1 MFMNP
6 FSAFYYSI
14 RSNYRLAIFVWLTR
28 FLLAFAFIPSGMK
41 KVLGQRFTN
50 IGIEHPIGFF
60 FEALYRSGMYWN
72 FIGWGQIFAALL
84 LMTQRFSTLGNI
96 IYFFI
101 ISNICFIT
109 LSMHF
114 TGTWVI
120 TSLMLFASTCLLL
133 WDANKLQY
141 IFSNKEF
148 LINRN
153 DVYLPE
159 ASSSWQK
166 SGFLLFTWSLAYVI
180 IDQHISSSHLLCFLV
195 FFVLIISTV
204 LVTLLVE
211 WKNSKLK

>member
-1 MFMNP
+1 MNP
-6 FSAFYYSI
+6 FSVFYYSI
-14 RSNYRLAIFVWLTR
+14 RSNYKLAIFVWLTR

-120 TSLMLFASTCLLL
+120 TSLMLFASSCLLL

-148 LINRN
+148 LNNRN
-153 DVYLPE
+153 DVNLPE

-180 IDQHISSSHLLCFLV
+180 IDQHISNSHLLCFLV

-204 LVTLLVE
+204 LATLFIE

>member
-6 FSAFYYSI
+6 FSVFYYSI

-120 TSLMLFASTCLLL
+120 TSLMLFASSCLLL

-148 LINRN
+148 LNNRN
-153 DVYLPE
+153 DVILPE

>member
-1 MFMNP
+1 MNP
-6 FSAFYYSI
+6 FSVFYYSI

-96 IYFFI
+96 MYFFI
-101 ISNICFIT
+101 ISNICCIT
-109 LSMHF
+109 LSMNF

-120 TSLMLFASTCLLL
+120 TSLMLFASSCLLL

-148 LINRN
+148 LNNRN
-153 DVYLPE
+153 DVNLPE
-159 ASSSWQK
+159 ASSSWKK

>member
-1 MFMNP
+1 MNP

-148 LINRN
+148 LNNRN
-153 DVYLPE
+153 DVNLPE

-204 LVTLLVE
+204 LATLLVE

>member
-1 MFMNP
+1 MNP
-6 FSAFYYSI
+6 FSVFYYSI

-120 TSLMLFASTCLLL
+120 TSLMLFASSCLLL

-148 LINRN
+148 LNNRN
-153 DVYLPE
+153 DVNLPE

-166 SGFLLFTWSLAYVI
+166 SGFLLFIWSLAYVI

-204 LVTLLVE
+204 LATLLIE

>member
-101 ISNICFIT
+101 ISNICCIT

-148 LINRN
+148 LNNRN
-153 DVYLPE
+153 DVNLPE

-204 LVTLLVE
+204 LATLLVE

>member
-1 MFMNP
+1 MNP
-6 FSAFYYSI
+6 FSVFYYSI

-120 TSLMLFASTCLLL
+120 TSLMLFASSCLLL

-148 LINRN
+148 LNNRN
-153 DVYLPE
+153 DVNLPE

-204 LVTLLVE
+204 LATLLVE

>member
-1 MFMNP
+1 MNP
-6 FSAFYYSI
+6 FSVFYYSI

-41 KVLGQRFTN
+41 KVLGQRFTS

-101 ISNICFIT
+101 ISNICCIT

-148 LINRN
+148 LNNRN
-153 DVYLPE
+153 DVNLPE

-204 LVTLLVE
+204 LATLFIE

>member
-1 MFMNP
+1 MNP

-101 ISNICFIT
+101 ISNICCIT

-148 LINRN
+148 LNNRN
-153 DVYLPE
+153 DVNLPE

-204 LVTLLVE
+204 LATLLVE

>member
-1 MFMNP
+1 MNP
-6 FSAFYYSI
+6 FSVFYYSI

-41 KVLGQRFTN
+41 KLLGQRFTN

-148 LINRN
+148 LNNRN
-153 DVYLPE
+153 DVNLPE

>member
-1 MFMNP
+1 MNP
-6 FSAFYYSI
+6 FSVFYYSI

-148 LINRN
+148 LNNRN
-153 DVYLPE
+153 DVNLPE

>member
-6 FSAFYYSI
+6 FSVFYYSI

-41 KVLGQRFTN
+41 KLLGQRFTN

-148 LINRN
+148 LNNRN
-153 DVYLPE
+153 DVNLPE

>member
-1 MFMNP
+1 MNP
-6 FSAFYYSI
+6 FSVFYYSI

-101 ISNICFIT
+101 ISNICCIT

-148 LINRN
+148 LNNRN
-153 DVYLPE
+153 DVNLPE

>member
-1 MFMNP
+1 MNP
-6 FSAFYYSI
+6 FSVFYYSI

-148 LINRN
+148 LNNRN
-153 DVYLPE
+153 DVNLPE

-204 LVTLLVE
+204 LVE

>member
-1 MFMNP
+1 MNP
-6 FSAFYYSI
+6 FSVFYYSI

-120 TSLMLFASTCLLL
+120 TSLMLFASSCLLL

-148 LINRN
+148 LNNRN
-153 DVYLPE
+153 DVNLPE

-204 LVTLLVE
+204 LATLFIE

>member
-1 MFMNP
+1 MNP
-6 FSAFYYSI
+6 FSVFYYSI

-120 TSLMLFASTCLLL
+120 TSLMLFASSCLLL
-133 WDANKLQY
+133 WDANNLQY
-141 IFSNKEF
+141 IFSNK
-148 LINRN
+148 
-153 DVYLPE
+153 
-159 ASSSWQK
+159 
-166 SGFLLFTWSLAYVI
+166 
-180 IDQHISSSHLLCFLV
+180 
-195 FFVLIISTV
+195 
-204 LVTLLVE
+204 
-211 WKNSKLK
+211 

>member
-1 MFMNP
+1 MNP
-6 FSAFYYSI
+6 FSVFYYSI
-14 RSNYRLAIFVWLTR
+14 RSNYKLAIFVWLTR

-114 TGTWVI
+114 TGKGHYEPYVVCIILLAIMGCQQATI
-120 TSLMLFASTCLLL
+120 YFFKQGISKQSQRCQFARSIKQLAKKRIPTLYLVSC
-133 WDANKLQY
+133 
-141 IFSNKEF
+141 I
-148 LINRN
+148 RN
-153 DVYLPE
+153 
-159 ASSSWQK
+159 
-166 SGFLLFTWSLAYVI
+166 
-180 IDQHISSSHLLCFLV
+180 H
-195 FFVLIISTV
+195 
-204 LVTLLVE
+204 
-211 WKNSKLK
+211 

>member
-1 MFMNP
+1 MNP
-6 FSAFYYSI
+6 FSVFYYSI

-60 FEALYRSGMYWN
+60 FEALYRSGIYWN

-153 DVYLPE
+153 DVYLLE